1 MVVLMLKDLVDIV
14 GEDFVSE
21 RPEELYLYSKDMTE
35 NFPET
40 PDIVVMPETTEE
52 VQKIVLFANKNKIP
66 ITPYVAGSNV
76 GGLAIPYG
84 KGILMDLKRMK
95 KVIEINKKDMYIVIE
110 PGFTFGHLRKLL
122 DEELIEFQYSFPF
135 APPFSSVLVNAIL
148 QGLGNL
154 SHKYGSMSE
163 SLNGIEV
170 VLPNG
175 EIARAGTCAISPYWY
190 SRTPL
195 PDLLGLFVGWQ
206 GTTGIATKGS
216 ICLWPKPPIIT
227 HCVVFATDPADVYNR
242 FIFKLC
248 RSGICQEI
256 GGGLLN
262 MFMSKGLLP
271 MEELKNL
278 IEMMG
283 FVPRFEGLYFVNL
296 LTLYGNT
303 EEEVKAKYKFL
314 VKMVSEINDQ
324 DGAQLVL
331 LKPEDY
337 GEMGQKMMTP
347 MDLPIQI
354 PGLLNRGGLT
364 WVGSYVPLSK
374 WLEGCI
380 KGIEIHKKYDKIPGV
395 LHRPMKSGHYG
406 VLRFL
411 IPFDKSN
418 EKEIEEI
425 RAMVKELAEMILD
438 IGGVIYKMPPWVAPK
453 IMERAD
459 PGFVSLLKKIKK
471 TLDPNGILNPH
482 HLGFD

>member
-1 MVVLMLKDLVDIV
+1 MLKELIDIV
-14 GEDFVSE
+14 GEDFVSN

-35 NFPET
+35 NFPTSPEF
-40 PDIVVMPETTEE
+40 VVMPKTTKE
-52 VQKIVLFANKNKIP
+52 VQEIVKFANKKGFS

-76 GGLAIPYG
+76 GGLSIPYT

-95 KVIEINKKDMYIVIE
+95 KIIEINKKDMYMIIE
-110 PGFTFGHLRKLL
+110 PGFTFGHLRKVLN
-122 DEELIEFQYSFPF
+122 EELPEFEYSFPF
-135 APPFSSVLVNAIL
+135 APPFSSVLVNALL

-163 SLNGIEV
+163 SLNGLEV
-170 VLPNG
+170 VLPTG
-175 EIARAGTCAISPYWY
+175 EIARIGTCAVSPYWFG
-190 SRTPL
+190 RNPM
-195 PDLLGLFVGWQ
+195 PDLIGLFVGWQ

-216 ICLWPKPPIIT
+216 ICLWPKPPVLT
-227 HCVVFATDPADVYNR
+227 HCVVFAIDPAHIYEK

-271 MEELKNL
+271 MEELKGL
-278 IEMMG
+278 IDMMG
-283 FVPRFEGLYFVNL
+283 FVPRYEGLYFVNL

-303 EEEVKAKYKFL
+303 EDEVKAKYKYL
-314 VKMVSEINDQ
+314 VKMVNETNEQ
-324 DGAQLVL
+324 DKTQLVL

-337 GEMGQKMMTP
+337 GEMGKKMMNP
-347 MDLPIQI
+347 MNLPIQI

-364 WVGSYVPLSK
+364 WVGSYIPLSR
-374 WLEGCI
+374 WLDGCI
-380 KGIEIHKKYDKIPGV
+380 KGIEIHRKYNKIPGV

-418 EKEIEEI
+418 EEEI
-425 RAMVKELAEMILD
+425 NEIRSMVKELATAILD
-438 IGGVIYKMPPWVAPK
+438 IGGVVYKMPPWVAPTV
-453 IMERAD
+453 MERAD
-459 PGFVSLLKKIKK
+459 PEFVSLLKRIKK
-471 TLDPNGILNPH
+471 QLDPNGILNPH
-482 HLGFD
+482 HLGFDSK